1 MLWPTSG
8 SRTDQQVWRA
18 RKVCLRNL
26 VHHRRPLP
34 REVRSGLREKEM
46 TWVGRAQGDGT
57 KEVRLWVEP
66 LGQLSPN
73 ILDSDSSYVGNSM
86 DYLGDLIVLCPNI

>member
-1 MLWPTSG
+1 MAGQEGLSKEPSTPQKAS
-8 SRTDQQVWRA
+8 
-18 RKVCLRNL
+18 
-26 VHHRRPLP
+26 LP
-34 REVRSGLREKEM
+34 REERSGLKEKEM
-46 TWVGRAQGDGT
+46 NWVGRARGDGT

-73 ILDSDSSYVGNSM
+73 MLDSDSSYVGNST